1 MTIAIILY
9 NLTIDVEGIVQGEYF
24 AANILTF
31 KSKRVKAHMTFLL
44 VRTIQ

>member
-1 MTIAIILY
+1 MIIAIILY

-44 VRTIQ
+44 VRTI